1 MLVLIVL
8 LLLSSE
14 IVYWNKENKIL
25 DKKINKFCDLYWKW
39 YTQKQIKRCKGS
51 AKAIY
56 VFETWNLRSYVWHNI
71 FNFRSPI
78 IKKERSEKYW
88 VIDIRWWFLVF
99 RDKTNAIK
107 FYCQRYYKY
116 DFRKNTKQIVSGWCY
131 YNLKKKYVCFKGYTH
146 SGTQQEHNNYIGVI
160 NKYIKNEI

>member
-8 LLLSSE
+8 LLISSE
-14 IVYWNKENKIL
+14 IVYWKEENKIL

-39 YTQKQIKRCKGS
+39 YTPKQIKRCKWS

-56 VFETWNLRSYVWHNI
+56 VFETWNLRSYVWQNI
-71 FNFRSPI
+71 FNFRSPT

-88 VIDIRWWFLVF
+88 VISIRWWFLVF
-99 RDKTNAIK
+99 KDKTSSIK
-107 FYCQRYYKY
+107 FYVQRYYKY
-116 DFRKNTKQIVSGWCY
+116 DFRKTTKQIVSWWSY
-131 YNLKKKYVCFKGYTH
+131 YNLKWKYVIFLWYTH
-146 SGTQQEHNNYIGVI
+146 TWSQKEHINYINFI